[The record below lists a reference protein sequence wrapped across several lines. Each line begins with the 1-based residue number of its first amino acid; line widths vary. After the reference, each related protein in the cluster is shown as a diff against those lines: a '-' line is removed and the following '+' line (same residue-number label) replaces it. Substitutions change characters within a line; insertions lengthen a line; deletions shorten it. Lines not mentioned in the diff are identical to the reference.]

1 MPMDATTATSQQTFI
16 MLERLIQFLQGPI
29 ASASI
34 RTTGVLGLRLLFQAG
49 HLIVLARLLG
59 PSQFGLL
66 AAVMASAMLLGKLA
80 TFGTQYPLL
89 RNAAQQGHTEASV
102 LSYALPT
109 TLTTGLILFSIF
121 LPATYWLTLAEQ
133 NFGIWPLL
141 AIAIAELLTAPLIT
155 LFAMAH
161 LGHGRIASSQLIQA
175 LPLGLRFIAAT
186 VLLIMQPDLPLL
198 LYAVLYVGTSVITLA
213 AMLCTKAANPPN
225 IKEWRLPRLA
235 ELKEAASFGLMD
247 VATAAPSEID
257 KAIAPYLLTPHL
269 SGLYA
274 VAGRTVGAL
283 TLPVSAM
290 MLSALPRLFRATK
303 PGRDNLLLRY
313 TILFS
318 LAYSIVLAIALWW
331 LAPFI
336 GRLFGPA
343 YTSLKEIL
351 HIFCF
356 AVPAMA
362 LRVVANS
369 TLMSLGQPIKRA
381 SCELLGITILII
393 SAAILGPH
401 FGVSGLALSYVI
413 SQWTIMGSGFWVI
426 STKIRA

>member
-1 MPMDATTATSQQTFI
+1 
-16 MLERLIQFLQGPI
+16 MLERLTRFLRGPI

-34 RTTGVLGLRLLFQAG
+34 RTTGALGLRLLFQAG

-89 RNAAQQGHTEASV
+89 RSTAQGGHTAASV
-102 LSYALPT
+102 LSYAIPT
-109 TLTTGLILFSIF
+109 TLITSSILFAMF
-121 LPATYWLTLAEQ
+121 LPVAYWLIPTQ
-133 NFGIWPLL
+133 QDFGIWPLF

-155 LFAMAH
+155 LFAMAQ
-161 LGHGRIASSQLIQA
+161 LGHGRIASSQLIQT
-175 LPLGLRFIAAT
+175 LPLGLRFLAAT
-186 VLLIMQPDLPLL
+186 VLFVAQSDQPLL
-198 LYAVLYVGTSVITLA
+198 LYATLYLGTSAITLTA
-213 AMLCTKAANPPN
+213 VLCTKAANPP
-225 IKEWRLPRLA
+225 KLKAWRTPRLM
-235 ELKEAASFGLMD
+235 ELKEAAGFGLMD

-257 KAIAPYLLTPHL
+257 KAIAPYLLTPSL

-290 MLSALPRLFRATK
+290 MLSALPRLFRAAK
-303 PGRDNLLLRY
+303 PGRDNRLLRY

-318 LAYSIVLAIALWW
+318 FAYSSVLAMALWW

-336 GRLFGPA
+336 GRLFGPS
-343 YTSLKEIL
+343 YTSLTEIL

-356 AVPAMA
+356 AVPVMA
-362 LRVVANS
+362 LRVVANN
-369 TLMSLGQPIKRA
+369 TLVSLSKPIKRA
-381 SCELLGITILII
+381 SCELLGVVALII
-393 SAAILGPH
+393 SAATLTQP
-401 FGVSGLALSYVI
+401 FGAPGLALSYVI
-413 SQWTIMGSGFWVI
+413 CQWTITIAGFWVI
-426 STKIRA
+426 RIEKT

>member
-1 MPMDATTATSQQTFI
+1 
-16 MLERLIQFLQGPI
+16 MLERLIRFLQGPI

-102 LSYALPT
+102 LSYAIPT
-109 TLTTGLILFSIF
+109 TLMTGLILFSIF
-121 LPATYWLTLAEQ
+121 LPVTYLALAEQ

-141 AIAIAELLTAPLIT
+141 AIAFAELLTAPLIT

-175 LPLGLRFIAAT
+175 LPLGLRFLAAT
-186 VLLIMQPDLPLL
+186 VLFIMQSDLPLL
-198 LYAVLYVGTSVITLA
+198 LYAALHLGTSVITLA

-225 IKEWRLPRLA
+225 IMAWRLPRLT
-235 ELKEAASFGLMD
+235 ELKEAAGFGLMD

-257 KAIAPYLLTPHL
+257 KAIAPYLLTPNL

-290 MLSALPRLFRATK
+290 MLSALPRLFRAAQ
-303 PGRDNLLLRY
+303 PGHDNLLLRY

-318 LAYSIVLAIALWW
+318 LAYSIILAIALWW

-336 GRLFGPA
+336 GQLFGPA

-351 HIFCF
+351 NIFCF

-369 TLMSLGQPIKRA
+369 TLMSLGQPIERA

-393 SAAILGPH
+393 SATILGPH

-413 SQWTIMGSGFWVI
+413 SQWTIMASGFWVI